1 VQIMIVQHNYNLCYL
16 ALMTDDP
23 GLSWSQLR
31 AFDACARLSSFNAAA
46 LKLSLSP
53 SAVRFQIGLLE
64 SRLGACL
71 FERQGGRLVLTEIG
85 QSFARQIERP
95 MHDLLAACTAAQESA
110 SSAPLTLTA
119 PPLFARQFLLDDA
132 FLNWCD
138 AHQVRLD
145 VSDNK
150 RDLFAP
156 GLLAAI
162 RLGADDDPDLTN
174 VPILRVEL
182 CVAAALQIAQDA
194 KPNDPSWWAE
204 QTLLTPSASQEGWKT
219 AWHLLKLEEDF
230 KSRTLPFSSYAAAL
244 EAACAGSGLILA
256 PLPFAIKEI
265 GAGRL
270 SVISDVRIQSPKPYS
285 LIMRKD
291 LAASPRG
298 RALARML
305 VRTIGAL
312 L

>member
-1 VQIMIVQHNYNLCYL
+1 MI
-16 ALMTDDP
+16 DDP

-31 AFDACARLSSFNAAA
+31 AFEACARLSSFNAAA

-64 SRLGACL
+64 SRLGVRL
-71 FERQGGRLVLTEIG
+71 FERQGGRLALTEIG
-85 QSFARQIERP
+85 QSFAQKIERP
-95 MHDLLAACTAAQESA
+95 MHDLLAACTTARESA
-110 SSAPLTLTA
+110 SSAQLTLTA
-119 PPLFARQFLLDDA
+119 PPLFARQFLLDDS

-162 RLGADDDPDLTN
+162 RLGTDDDPDLTN
-174 VPILRVEL
+174 VAILRVEL
-182 CVAAALQIAQDA
+182 CVAAAPRIAQDA
-194 KPNDPSWWAE
+194 KPNDPYWWTE

-219 AWHLLKLEEDF
+219 AWHLLKLEENF
-230 KSRTLPFSSYAAAL
+230 KPRELPFSSYAAAL

-256 PLPFAIKEI
+256 PLPFAKKEI

-270 SVISDVRIQSPKPYS
+270 SAISDVRIQSPKPYS

-305 VRTIGAL
+305 VRTVGAL
-312 L
+312 F